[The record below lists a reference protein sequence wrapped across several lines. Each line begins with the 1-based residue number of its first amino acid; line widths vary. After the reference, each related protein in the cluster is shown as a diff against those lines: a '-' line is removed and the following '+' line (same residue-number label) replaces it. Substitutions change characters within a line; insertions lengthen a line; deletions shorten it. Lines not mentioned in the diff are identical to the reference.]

1 MHYENIIKNNDCATT
16 KTIIELRNIK
26 KSFNKEPIVEN
37 LNLKIE
43 NLGRASDLQNAKF
56 LLPDFFIYV
65 SECYTVASVSDRH

>member
-1 MHYENIIKNNDCATT
+1 MGILEDV
-16 KTIIELRNIK
+16 RNI
-26 KSFNKEPIVEN
+26 F